1 MKGEANNLETSSHTG
16 LQIQEDFALQAR
28 EWKVQRTAWLLFG
41 VVVLAG
47 VLGIFGRGLLSGASV
62 TDGDLHVRYERFE
75 RLQRPTK
82 IQFQIGANAEETT
95 RVFIDRAYLDAVR
108 IESITPQPEKV
119 VANPGGSIY
128 DFAAAGAPMVVT
140 IYLEMEQ
147 FGVVKGQIGRA
158 GGSTLSFKQLV
169 YP

>member
-62 TDGDLHVRYERFE
+62 TDGDLDVRYQRFE
-75 RLQRPTK
+75 RLQHPPRSNFKLVPTRK
-82 IQFQIGANAEETT
+82 KPPGSSSTGPIWMPFGLKASRHNPRKLWRIL
-95 RVFIDRAYLDAVR
+95 VDRFTIL
-108 IESITPQPEKV
+108 PP
-119 VANPGGSIY
+119 PGRQW
-128 DFAAAGAPMVVT
+128 
-140 IYLEMEQ
+140 L
-147 FGVVKGQIGRA
+147 
-158 GGSTLSFKQLV
+158 
-169 YP
+169 